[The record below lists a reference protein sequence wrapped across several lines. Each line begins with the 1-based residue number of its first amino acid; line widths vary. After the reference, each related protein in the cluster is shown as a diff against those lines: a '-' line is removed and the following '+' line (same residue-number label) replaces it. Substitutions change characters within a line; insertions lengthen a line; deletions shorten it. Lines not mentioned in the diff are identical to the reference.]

1 MILYQSCVKQE
12 TQNEATQKQGQLAE
26 KHCSLSAVAQQSFAQ
41 NILWKQAFKN
51 DCTKTCLACTLTN
64 KQQCNPENSRTE
76 FMELKEIS
84 EERNHKS
91 KSRKNLK
98 ESFRG
103 RKRKAK
109 FNLGKGQLFIESLI
123 LAQDERWRRA

>member
-12 TQNEATQKQGQLAE
+12 QHNEATQKQGQLAE
-26 KHCSLSAVAQQSFAQ
+26 KHCSLSAVAQHLIAQ
-41 NILWKQAFKN
+41 YILWKQAFQN
-51 DCTKTCLACTLTN
+51 DCTTICLACTLTN

-91 KSRKNLK
+91 KSRKDLK
-98 ESFRG
+98 ENFQG
-103 RKRKAK
+103 RKHKP
-109 FNLGKGQLFIESLI
+109 SLT
-123 LAQDERWRRA
+123 